1 MNNMLDHETLFTKQI
16 LVQSI
21 PTQKTSK
28 QRHNDFAIKSK
39 LITSLKVTSNS
50 MACTLPSTLFIE
62 FWATHN

>member
-1 MNNMLDHETLFTKQI
+1 MLDHETFTKQI

-39 LITSLKVTSNS
+39 LLTSLKVTSNS

>member
-1 MNNMLDHETLFTKQI
+1 MNNMLDHETFTKQI

-39 LITSLKVTSNS
+39 LLTSLKVTSNS

-62 FWATHN
+62 FWANHN

>member
-1 MNNMLDHETLFTKQI
+1 MNNMLDHETFTKQI

-62 FWATHN
+62 FWANHN

>member
-62 FWATHN
+62 FWANHN

>member
-1 MNNMLDHETLFTKQI
+1 MLDHETFTKQI

-21 PTQKTSK
+21 PTQETSK

-39 LITSLKVTSNS
+39 LLTSLKVTSNS

-62 FWATHN
+62 FWANHN

>member
-39 LITSLKVTSNS
+39 LLTSLKVTSNS

-62 FWATHN
+62 FWANHN

>member
-1 MNNMLDHETLFTKQI
+1 MLDHETLFTKQI

-39 LITSLKVTSNS
+39 LLTSLKVTSNS

-62 FWATHN
+62 FWANHN

>member
-1 MNNMLDHETLFTKQI
+1 MNNMLDHETFTKQI

-21 PTQKTSK
+21 PTQETSK

-39 LITSLKVTSNS
+39 LLTSLKVTSNS